1 MSQST
6 SGIIKIVLLAAFVG
20 LIGIDRVAGNAFP
33 RARKAAFAVIALAML
48 PAWVGHGEQADNL
61 SPAYL
66 ASGIIL
72 IVVSAWLVLSAR
84 PAGLWSRPWLAPGI
98 AGCLFALWVSFGVAR
113 GSLPLVH
120 HAEQFHFYFGAKYQR
135 EVGWFDLYPAAIAAD
150 RETVNV
156 LASARHVRDI
166 HTFEVVSI
174 EDAEPAIERAKQK
187 FSPEQWAR
195 FKSDWTETT
204 RLYPHGWHVVIT
216 DHGNSSSP
224 AWSLFAHP
232 LSRVVPR
239 SAMGQSILG
248 WIDMALLFGMWLFV
262 LATFGGRRA
271 SAALVLFAAA
281 PIVFLY
287 TSGSLLRW
295 DWLFA
300 TGMTI
305 CFLRRERWA
314 TAGAFFGYAVMTKLF
329 PVFFGVAFLIHHAW
343 QAKRTRQIPRSA
355 LRFLLAAFV
364 CALVVVASSS
374 AAFGT
379 GAWREYAERISLA
392 QNEKF
397 YSIQFSLRTVFLQ
410 FAVPLSSGKVNLVD
424 LSLFPR
430 VLHQAQPG
438 VSIDDY
444 AVSFFIV
451 RLFFTAMVALLIRRT
466 TAWEAFALGPLL
478 VMIWLVVNMYY
489 WCMLGF
495 VALSLFGRRDRPG
508 LGLLL
513 ALYGVLMFYYVHQ
526 RLSRPLTE
534 GYVVAWLVLLSVVVT
549 ALWEGRTPLARRS

>member
-1 MSQST
+1 MSQLT
-6 SGIIKIVLLAAFVG
+6 AGTIKIVLLAAFVG
-20 LIGIDRVAGNAFP
+20 LILIDRVAGRAFT

-61 SPAYL
+61 SPTYA

-72 IVVSAWLVLSAR
+72 IVVSAWLVLTVR
-84 PAGLWSRPWLAPGI
+84 SRRWLAPAI
-98 AGCLFALWVSFGVAR
+98 VSSLLAVWVSFGVAR
-113 GSLPLVH
+113 GSLPLIH
-120 HAEQFHFYFGAKYQR
+120 HAEQFHFYLGAKYQR
-135 EVGWFDLYPAAIAAD
+135 EVGWFDLYPATIAAD

-166 HTFEVVSI
+166 HTFRVITI

-187 FSPEQWAR
+187 FSPEQWER
-195 FKSDWTETT
+195 FKADWTETT
-204 RLYPHGWHVVIT
+204 RHYPHGWSSVIT
-216 DHGNSSSP
+216 DHGNSNSP

-232 LSRVVPR
+232 LSRLVPL
-239 SAMGQSILG
+239 SATSQSFLS

-271 SAALVLFAAA
+271 SAALVLFAAP

-300 TGMTI
+300 TGMAI

-314 TAGAFFGYAVMTKLF
+314 TAGAFFGYALMTKLF
-329 PVFFGVAFLIHHAW
+329 PIFFGLAFLIHHAW
-343 QAKRTRQIPRSA
+343 QYRQTRQSPKSA
-355 LRFLLAAFV
+355 SRFLLAAAASV
-364 CALVVVASSS
+364 LVIVVLTS

-379 GAWREYAERISLA
+379 HAWREYAERISIA
-392 QNEKF
+392 QTEKF
-397 YSIQFSLRTVFLQ
+397 YSLQYSLRTVFLQ
-410 FAVPLSSGKVNLVD
+410 FAVPLSHGQVNLGD
-424 LSLFPR
+424 LFLFPQ
-430 VLHQAQPG
+430 VLHHARPG

-444 AVSFFIV
+444 AVSFFVV
-451 RLFFTAMVALLIRRT
+451 RLVFTAMVALLIRRT
-466 TAWEAFALGPLL
+466 TAAWEAFALGPLL

-508 LGLLL
+508 LGLFL
-513 ALYGVLMFYYVHQ
+513 ALHGAFIFFYVHQ
-526 RLSRPLTE
+526 HLNRPLTE
-534 GYVVAWLVLLSVVVT
+534 GYVVAWLILVSILLTSSST
-549 ALWEGRTPLARRS
+549 LFTSRCSR